1 MCARPTANN
10 GSKIS
15 PASAA
20 FARLNPFA
28 TSAAVTASVTPVNAP
43 LTAITRFAMI
53 FGQGRPFAST
63 NLTANAFFQPR
74 HSGGRQAGRRDQ
86 ASHRH
91 AGRAVESFL
100 AGFHFPLKER
110 RRETR
115 HRPSHGKPVWKFA
128 GYRFPREK
136 NFASGKTRSQ

>member
-63 NLTANAFFQPR
+63 NLTANASFSR
-74 HSGGRQAGRRDQ
+74 VILEGGKLADATRQVTVTPAGQ
-86 ASHRH
+86 
-91 AGRAVESFL
+91 
-100 AGFHFPLKER
+100 
-110 RRETR
+110 
-115 HRPSHGKPVWKFA
+115 
-128 GYRFPREK
+128 
-136 NFASGKTRSQ
+136 